1 MKHKR
6 LYILFLILLTMGT
19 ALLLYFRSDS
29 RTALV
34 KRVLPFSQDNSEA
47 ALLRLH
53 PLASDAAIK
62 ATHKQTVE
70 TWEEWIDART
80 EAWLGV
86 QVKHGVLK
94 TQAEIAAKRP
104 EIRERVAKLAEMF
117 KPYLDK
123 PPTVGGKPP
132 WHLIPG
138 VISPIIVPPKKY
150 EGPQTVEG
158 LMEAFDAKY
167 VKFYPDA
174 SSYDAYYSRSE
185 WLQMLFDKGMHFENR
200 DDYNVLL
207 NIRGWV
213 INAESHPEWW
223 KEGKG
228 GVSPTNNFETYKNE
242 YIDRQI
248 WQQEIYK
255 RVTTEDP
262 TATGIRFFDDRPD
275 KYLVTYPNT
284 LYVNRD
290 GSATR
295 FWGTGDKARLTD
307 EQQRLLIEEGVH
319 PEGVDVFYV
328 DNDYNILSEKPPPFD
343 METYIRS
350 HITDE
355 QQEEEAIELEE
366 FGERLES
373 VEDGTTLSEEQFRGS
388 DEEVWSSRFDAEAAT
403 REATAKA
410 EFERFQNDMRQRKEF
425 ETMVDKEVS
434 RELAKQFSQQFL
446 SKYSLKQG
454 TSKQLE
460 NALQLMFQHGFEEGF
475 RRVRQDSPSIA
486 DQLERYLAETERPS
500 APQKR
505 PQRSSPP
512 KPSESGPPETEA
524 P

>member
-1 MKHKR
+1 MKYKKA
-6 LYILFLILLTMGT
+6 LILSSILFAIGLVSFFFFN
-19 ALLLYFRSDS
+19 FRPGFVQS
-29 RTALV
+29 
-34 KRVLPFSQDNSEA
+34 VLPFTQDKDTA

-86 QVKHGVLK
+86 QVIHGELK
-94 TQAEIAAKRP
+94 TATEIKAKRP
-104 EIRERVAKLAEMF
+104 KIRDSVRKLAEML

-138 VISPIIVPPKKY
+138 VTSPIIVPPKKY

-167 VKFYPDA
+167 VKLYPDA
-174 SSYDAYYSRSE
+174 SSYDDYYSRSE

-213 INAESHPEWW
+213 INAESQPEWW
-223 KEGKG
+223 SEGKG
-228 GVSPTNNFETYKNE
+228 GVTPTDNFQTYKNE

-255 RVTTEDP
+255 RVTAEDP

-290 GSATR
+290 GAGTR
-295 FWGTGDKARLTD
+295 YWGTGDKARLTD
-307 EQQRLLIEEGVH
+307 EQRRLLVMEGVH
-319 PEGVDVFYV
+319 PEGVDVIYV
-328 DNDYNILSEKPPPFD
+328 DNDYNILSEKPPTFD

-355 QQEEEAIELEE
+355 QREE
-366 FGERLES
+366 
-373 VEDGTTLSEEQFRGS
+373 
-388 DEEVWSSRFDAEAAT
+388 
-403 REATAKA
+403 
-410 EFERFQNDMRQRKEF
+410 
-425 ETMVDKEVS
+425 
-434 RELAKQFSQQFL
+434 
-446 SKYSLKQG
+446 
-454 TSKQLE
+454 
-460 NALQLMFQHGFEEGF
+460 
-475 RRVRQDSPSIA
+475 
-486 DQLERYLAETERPS
+486 
-500 APQKR
+500 
-505 PQRSSPP
+505 
-512 KPSESGPPETEA
+512 
-524 P
+524 